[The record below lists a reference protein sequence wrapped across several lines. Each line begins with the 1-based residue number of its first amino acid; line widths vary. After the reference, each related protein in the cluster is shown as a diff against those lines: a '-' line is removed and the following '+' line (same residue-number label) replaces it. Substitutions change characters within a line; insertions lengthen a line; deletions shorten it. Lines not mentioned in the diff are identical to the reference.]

1 MQIGGEGV
9 KVAIKLK
16 YCQLAYTFF
25 INHYASLS
33 GRSFSLQGLSKVRER
48 EQASLT
54 SSYLSLQGIVKQACL
69 CSCFVRGFGDEILP
83 PKECRGVEISFPT
96 RRA

>member
-1 MQIGGEGV
+1 MRIRGEGV
-9 KVAIKLK
+9 RVAIKLK
-16 YCQLAYTFF
+16 NQQLAYTFF
-25 INHYASLS
+25 INRYASLS

-48 EQASLT
+48 EQAS
-54 SSYLSLQGIVKQACL
+54 
-69 CSCFVRGFGDEILP
+69 FGDEILP